1 MIRIYKNIHSSAYL
15 NVFKMAK
22 NKFFRNICIISI
34 AFLGLIFILL
44 ILSCSLHSI
53 SETKKN
59 VHLIDNV
66 PFFPQEEYQCG
77 PASLAGVLNY
87 YGLKLSPEEIANEIY
102 SKSARGTLTIDMVL
116 FVQKRG
122 MSAKQY
128 SGSLDDIRKNID
140 NKNPVIVMI
149 DTGIFFVQQY
159 HFMVITGYNEEGII
173 VNSGKEQNKF
183 MTENKFLNMWK
194 KTKYWILEIKS

>member
-1 MIRIYKNIHSSAYL
+1 MSEAHSSAFSL
-15 NVFKMAK
+15 KPSAFIN
-22 NKFFRNICIISI
+22 FRSICVITI
-34 AFLGLIFILL
+34 AFLGLIF

-53 SETKKN
+53 SETQKN
-59 VHLIDNV
+59 VHLIENV

-87 YGLKLSPEEIANEIY
+87 YGLKISPEEIANEIY

-116 FVQKRG
+116 FAQKIG

-173 VNSGKEQNKF
+173 VNSGKVQNKF
-183 MTENKFLNMWK
+183 MPENNFLNMWE
-194 KTKYWILEIKS
+194 KTKYWMLEIRS